1 MVGFNVLHA
10 GGKPPHMSQMDKYQR
25 AAQLWSLLVL
35 AARNQQLLSYSTIEH
50 LTGIPK
56 VAVGGMLGTISHY
69 CNNRKLPWLTALVV
83 NEETGLPGEGLIGS
97 AKRKYGDTLDIFAM
111 QSRVFIY
118 DWFKEPAPKTEDFKR
133 ADS

>member
-1 MVGFNVLHA
+1 MT
-10 GGKPPHMSQMDKYQR
+10 QMDKYQR

-35 AARNQQLLSYSTIEH
+35 AARNQQLLSYATVER

-69 CNNRKLPWLTALVV
+69 CKNRKLPWLTALVV
-83 NEETGLPGEGLIGS
+83 NEETGLPGEGLMGS
-97 AKRKYGDTLDIFAM
+97 AKQEYGDAVDFLAM
-111 QSRVFIY
+111 QSRVFVY

-133 ADS
+133 ADT